1 MEAPS
6 DYVNSAEVLPEGF
19 LDRTSEIGKI
29 IGWAPQV
36 DILAHPSIGGFVSH
50 CGWNSMLESIWFDV
64 PIATWPLYAEQQFNA
79 FLMIVEFG
87 LAIEIQVN
95 YRMDDC
101 EIVRAEEIEKRIRGL
116 MEFDIKK
123 REKLKEISENSRK
136 ALMKDGS
143 SYTWLGRLIQDMID
157 NMA

>member
-1 MEAPS
+1 
-6 DYVNSAEVLPEGF
+6 
-19 LDRTSEIGKI
+19 
-29 IGWAPQV
+29 
-36 DILAHPSIGGFVSH
+36 
-50 CGWNSMLESIWFDV
+50 MLESIWFDV